1 MPSVKTPKMKV
12 QRGDSKRIRFVR
24 FQLLT
29 ELFKSSAHTESEEV
43 EVVPSR
49 YLCQILN

>member
-12 QRGDSKRIRFVR
+12 QRGDSKRIQFVR

-29 ELFKSSAHTESEEV
+29 ELFKSSAHTESEDEV
-43 EVVPSR
+43 EVVSSR
-49 YLCQILN
+49 